1 MASTQL
7 LQFSVIASL
16 VIQIITAIVD
26 TWALTWPI
34 KPQYKILTQ
43 LISLELIV
51 QIVEATFYVWLV
63 YNISSVNNITPKRYY
78 DWFIT
83 TPTMLFTIIVYFIYV
98 KHKESGKDTKN
109 LDMYDVFQQEK
120 KTLIPIFV
128 LNNIMLIAGLYGE
141 NNPASLLYSS
151 IVGFAAFAYYF
162 YIIYKNYVVD
172 NPSIQNIFYV
182 FLLLWSL
189 YGVAAQL
196 AHNSKNIAYNIL
208 DLFSK
213 NFFGVWLAYVLYISV
228 YN

>member
-151 IVGFAAFAYYF
+151 IVGFAFASCFSKFSNMFFFF
-162 YIIYKNYVVD
+162 YGAYMAS
-172 NPSIQNIFYV
+172 P
-182 FLLLWSL
+182 
-189 YGVAAQL
+189 
-196 AHNSKNIAYNIL
+196 HNSHIIL
-208 DLFSK
+208 KISLIIFLTYSLKTFSV
-213 NFFGVWLAYVLYISV
+213 FG
-228 YN
+228 